1 MTHAYTLISRTQ
13 AEIGISCVWRNKE
26 RDHAFSLVTCL
37 EILRFLLL
45 LQPTLASVA
54 PSRRTRLRYC
64 YLWQTFERVSAK
76 LNCHNCVG
84 DKNVWA
90 LCSKISLGFQSA
102 DVIASITPKLF
113 NETTV
118 KGQKMSKWFFSSR
131 CFLQKKQ
138 TKEFNFT
145 TMKPQVDLFLFV
157 FLEEIEDTKKTFR
170 NHLTFKT
177 QRLQSFVVWFFVT
190 FGWSIQYNQIASNM
204 NFILYVYFFVAQIF
218 WTFNEHLV
226 NKNHIK

>member
-13 AEIGISCVWRNKE
+13 AEIGISCVWRSKE

-76 LNCHNCVG
+76 LNCHNWVG

-118 KGQKMSKWFFSSR
+118 KGQKMSKWFF
-131 CFLQKKQ
+131 F
-138 TKEFNFT
+138 
-145 TMKPQVDLFLFV
+145 QVDVSSKKNQRRNSTLLLWNLRLTCFRLF
-157 FLEEIEDTKKTFR
+157 
-170 NHLTFKT
+170 
-177 QRLQSFVVWFFVT
+177 
-190 FGWSIQYNQIASNM
+190 FGGNWRHQKDISKSSD
-204 NFILYVYFFVAQIF
+204 L
-218 WTFNEHLV
+218 
-226 NKNHIK
+226 